1 MRPRL
6 TCRELVQFLA
16 DYLAGELAGAP
27 LADFEWHLAR
37 CPNCVAFVS
46 TYREARALARAA
58 LGAPDAP
65 VPEVVPEGLVRAIL
79 AARGA

>member
-6 TCRELVQFLA
+6 TCRELAEFLA
-16 DYLAGELAGAP
+16 DYLAGELAAGP

-46 TYREARALARAA
+46 TYRETRELARAA
-58 LGAPDAP
+58 LGAADAP
-65 VPEVVPEGLVRAIL
+65 VPEAVPEDLVRAVL
-79 AARGA
+79 AARGT